1 MSAVSLETLVNVPT
15 SNIFV
20 HGIRPYVAITDE
32 LITVFVAT
40 PRRRRRERADP
51 CTHRAINAVLSLLSA
66 GAAAAA
72 SSIRRSRH
80 GQRERDELSRRTAA
94 H

>member
-1 MSAVSLETLVNVPT
+1 MSAVSFETLVNVPT

-20 HGIRPYVAITDE
+20 NGIRPYVAITDE
-32 LITVFVAT
+32 LLTVFVAT
-40 PRRRRRERADP
+40 
-51 CTHRAINAVLSLLSA
+51 RAINAVLSLLSA
-66 GAAAAA
+66 GTATASA

-80 GQRERDELSRRTAA
+80 GQRERDELSRRSAA